1 MRNRRALYRP
11 QWLHRLTLALTL
23 TIANLLLPLGLLPV
37 AAANNATIA
46 LVAPSSVQQGDP
58 GPLVISTPTPQDAF
72 ALKNWG
78 NGNQFYRVGLS
89 ITAGSQNLSGLQ
101 VQIAV
106 QATCAQ
112 GNPLDLSYWDDNA
125 NAWTS
130 VTPSCNNNTF
140 TYLFPS
146 TGFNLGAN
154 HSQTF
159 ELKIGFAKAATL
171 PTTIGLVNASG
182 NTLTFTWSGGISAVV
197 ANAQANSTIR
207 VAPGTYQEQVAVDKN
222 LTIQGSGQSGSG
234 ATVLTPPSSLST
246 TPCNG
251 PVTAAV
257 RVVGPASTAT
267 LQNLAIDYS
276 SQNGAVGVL
285 FCGVDGNASN
295 LTVKADTG
303 VLADNSGSNT
313 AHTVKL
319 NGLTVTL
326 GNNAGAAMK
335 GVGNNGNLTFN
346 VSNSTVNGGNN
357 ANQSG
362 IALTSATGT
371 LQGNTIKNVS
381 QGSAIAIADTSGPV
395 SITNNT
401 LSGNATGISLT
412 SVTDVT
418 VNGNTITSPAN
429 GTGIAATD
437 STATIQGNTIQNGA
451 IGIAV
456 ATASGSANVTANS
469 NVIAGTTSAALSRD
483 ATNNATGTIFNA
495 HGNRIVINN
504 INNGLNAKSV
514 GGTLATFDARY
525 NWWGQ
530 NIPPANS
537 FNGNVLYQPTLQLV
551 LSVNPLT
558 LPPNGQ
564 AQVTATIA
572 GGGYTVPDGTPVSF
586 GTNLAIATIAPANA
600 TFSNGQATATLTAL
614 QSGVVSVSATV
625 DNQTISVPVTITPA
639 AAPTLTLVP
648 ATQNVTVGNQAQ
660 LTATLVNPSGPVSNI
675 TLNITVTGANPRTF
689 SVVTNANGQATITYS
704 GSNTGTDTVTAT
716 AQVAGN
722 PTATATVNWTAAAPP
737 PPPVFGPA
745 QPAAPNPSPACIYFP
760 QTRHNLCF
768 GFRAYWEQFGGL
780 ATFGY
785 PITEEFQENGLT
797 VQYFERARF
806 EWHPG
811 QFPQRYDVLL
821 GLLGDEVTAG
831 RTDPAFQPAQPSS
844 NPACVYFPQTRH
856 NLCSGFR
863 AYWEQFGGLATFGYP
878 ISEEFQEVNPDTGKV
893 YTVQYFERER
903 FEWHPGEFPQRYDV
917 LLGRLGAQVLHNR
930 YGTPYP

>member
-1 MRNRRALYRP
+1 MRNRRALYRLR
-11 QWLHRLTLALTL
+11 WLHRLALAFAL

-46 LVAPSSVQQGDP
+46 LVTPSSVQQGDP

-72 ALKNWG
+72 ALKDWG
-78 NGNQFYRVGLS
+78 NGNQYYRVAVKVTATSS
-89 ITAGSQNLSGLQ
+89 ITGT
-101 VQIAV
+101 QIQFAV

-112 GNPLDLSYWDDNA
+112 VDPLDFSYWNG

-130 VTPSCNNNTF
+130 VTPSCNNNLF

-154 HSQTF
+154 QSQTF

-171 PTTIGLVNASG
+171 PTTISLVNASG
-182 NTLTFTWSGGISAVV
+182 NTLTFTWNGGISAAV

-207 VAPGTYQEQVAVDKN
+207 VAPGTYQEQVTVNKN

-246 TPCNG
+246 TSCNG

-257 RVVGPASTAT
+257 GVVGPASTAT

-276 SQNGAVGVL
+276 SQSGAVGVL
-285 FCGVDGNASN
+285 FCGVNGNASN
-295 LTVKADTG
+295 LTIKADTG

-313 AHTVKL
+313 AHTVAL

-326 GNNAGAAMK
+326 GNNVGAAMK

-395 SITNNT
+395 SVTNNT

-412 SVTDVT
+412 GVTNVT
-418 VNGNTITSPAN
+418 VNGNTITSPAS

-456 ATASGSANVTANS
+456 ATANNGSPNVTANS
-469 NVIAGTTSAALSRD
+469 NVITGTTSAALSRD

-504 INNGLNAKSV
+504 GFNAKSV
-514 GGTLATFDARY
+514 GGTSATFDARY

-530 NIPPANS
+530 NVPPANS
-537 FNGNVLYQPTLQLV
+537 FSGNVLYQPTLQLV

-572 GGGYTVPDGTPVSF
+572 GGGYNVPDGTPVSF
-586 GTNLAIATIAPANA
+586 GTNLAIATIAPVNA

-675 TLNITVTGANPRTF
+675 TITVTVTGANPRTF

-737 PPPVFGPA
+737 PPPPSPGFGPA

-768 GFRAYWEQFGGL
+768 GFRAYWQQFGGL
-780 ATFGY
+780 AIFGY

-831 RTDPAFQPAQPSS
+831 RTDPAFQPAQPNSS
-844 NPACVYFPQTRH
+844 PACIYFPQTRH